1 MSLTR
6 EINVLNTNFQMPEL
20 LLATGFAGRGGTA
33 GSSLGPSGLG
43 LASIGWAR
51 ERCRQASVSEQTC
64 RESGVIDDA
73 AETVPFEGRETWLS
87 LVTLTGTV
95 FGAVFAYLMW
105 VSGPGFL
112 VAFALLLFAGAPFY
126 LKGLEALAGIHRKK
140 EKQT

>member
-6 EINVLNTNFQMPEL
+6 KINVLNTDFQMPEL

-33 GSSLGPSGLG
+33 GSSLGSSSLG

-51 ERCRQASVSEQTC
+51 ERCRQASVSEQPC
-64 RESGVIDDA
+64 RENNEFDDA
-73 AETVPFEGRETWLS
+73 AATVPFEGQEAWLS
-87 LVTLTGTV
+87 LVTLMGTV

-112 VAFALLLFAGAPFY
+112 AAFALLLFASAPIY
-126 LKGLEALAGIHRKK
+126 LKGLEALAGIHRN
-140 EKQT
+140 EENQI

>member
-6 EINVLNTNFQMPEL
+6 KINVLNTDFQMPEL

-33 GSSLGPSGLG
+33 GSSLGAGSLG

-51 ERCRQASVSEQTC
+51 ERCRQASALEQPC
-64 RESGVIDDA
+64 RDSNVIDDA
-73 AETVPFEGRETWLS
+73 AATVPFEGQETWLS
-87 LVTLTGTV
+87 LITLMGTV

-112 VAFALLLFAGAPFY
+112 GAFALLLFASAPLY
-126 LKGLEALAGIHRKK
+126 LKALEALAGLQRKK
-140 EKQT
+140 ENQT